1 MKNALRINAVAKVV
15 NENIEYFEHNGRE
28 HIRIPSF
35 TLPDNVIMNGGLYP
49 ADEIAKSFH
58 TLKGTLAPVAH
69 PTVNGVAVVATK
81 PEAINAHYVGVWNAK
96 VERCEKSKRI
106 YIEKWVDV
114 EFAKKFED
122 GQRLLDAINNGD
134 ILHTSTGLHC
144 IREPAP
150 VGTAGYT
157 WIARNMR
164 FDHDAILFDEP
175 GAATPEQGVGLCV
188 NSADQVVTAVLPT
201 LETNGALKN
210 SYRHKYNAI
219 QAALREVHGYA
230 DDPVFVEDFDD
241 SVVIFYGCG
250 KGYKMVSYEF
260 DGAAV
265 VLGDT
270 VTEMQVRTDF
280 VAKGP
285 TVVTSLALTGNSV
298 ECEPV
303 KPIDEPEKTDAMTPE
318 EIQKAIADGIK
329 AALEPVTNK
338 LAASE
343 SALASMRESLETN
356 AKAAD
361 AENRA
366 AIIAA
371 KPELELTVNELSGK
385 ALEMLAAQFVQAA
398 PLAAGGLKTN
408 SKNSP
413 AAAFKAYEGV

>member
-144 IREPAP
+144 VREPAP
-150 VGTAGYT
+150 VGSAGYT
-157 WIARNMR
+157 WVARNMR

-188 NSADQVVTAVLPT
+188 NSADQAVTAVLPVLT
-201 LETNGALKN
+201 TNAALPN
-210 SYRHKYNAI
+210 SYGQKRDALSAAI
-219 QAALREVHGYA
+219 REVHGSKEVY
-230 DDPVFVEDFDD
+230 PHIEDFNDAA
-241 SVVIFYGCG
+241 VIFYAN
-250 KGYKMVSYEF
+250 GYKMVSYEF

-303 KPIDEPEKTDAMTPE
+303 KPIDEAEKTDAMTPE

-338 LAASE
+338 LAESE
-343 SALASMRESLETN
+343 SALTSMRESLETN

-371 KPELELTVNELSGK
+371 KPEMELVANSLSGK
-385 ALEMLAAQFVQAA
+385 PLEALAAQLVQAA

-408 SKNSP
+408 SKDSP